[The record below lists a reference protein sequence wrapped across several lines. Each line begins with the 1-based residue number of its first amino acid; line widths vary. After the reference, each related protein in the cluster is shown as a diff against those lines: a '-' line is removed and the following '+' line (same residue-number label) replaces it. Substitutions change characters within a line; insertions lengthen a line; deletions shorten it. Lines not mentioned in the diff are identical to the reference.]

1 MSKCD
6 IETVRELA
14 KQVAEIAALP
24 GQDEK
29 RALWRALNSKRP
41 VRPMVMVDQV
51 CWNEINVD
59 DELTLRCEDEA
70 LREWETKLRRILYQW
85 KHFPVDMVV
94 EDYMRVPKAIT
105 GISDF
110 GIEVK
115 ENIHV
120 TDDTS
125 DVFSHAY
132 IGQFSSMEDVEKIKT
147 PVIFHD
153 AAETDRRLTLA
164 DELFSGIIDFRAD
177 LEDVY
182 ICVWDTI
189 TTWMGVENVMYALIE
204 QPEMLHTMVKRMVD
218 GYISMLDQLE
228 EQNLLTIPQATI
240 HCTGAWTDELP
251 QKNHDPAR
259 IVTKDL
265 WMFGLAQVFGSISP
279 AMFDE
284 FEIEPMTPIYERFG
298 LIHYGCCDPIHR
310 RLKEVR
316 KIPNLR
322 KIAVSAW
329 ADKLI
334 CAEEIGNDFVFSN
347 KPNPTYLAHT
357 SFDEDLVRRDLLET
371 KAICEKHGCPFEYT
385 LKDLSTVAYR
395 PERLWRWA
403 EIAMEVVRD

>member
-1 MSKCD
+1 
-6 IETVRELA
+6 
-14 KQVAEIAALP
+14 
-24 GQDEK
+24 
-29 RALWRALNSKRP
+29 
-41 VRPMVMVDQV
+41 
-51 CWNEINVD
+51 
-59 DELTLRCEDEA
+59 
-70 LREWETKLRRILYQW
+70 
-85 KHFPVDMVV
+85 
-94 EDYMRVPKAIT
+94 MRVPKAIT

-115 ENIHV
+115 EHINV

-132 IGQFSSMEDVEKIKT
+132 ISQFSSMEDVEKIKP

-164 DELFSGIIDFRAD
+164 DELFNGIIGFRAD

-189 TTWMGVENVMYALIE
+189 TTWMSVENVMYALIE
-204 QPEMLHTMVKRMVD
+204 QPEMLHAMVKRMVD

-228 EQNLLTIPQATI
+228 EQNLLTIPQALI

-310 RLKEVR
+310 RLKVVR

-329 ADKLI
+329 ADKVM
-334 CAEEIGNDFVFSN
+334 CAEEIGKDYVFSN

-371 KAICEKHGCPFEYT
+371 KEICEKHGCPFEYT

-403 EIAMEVVRD
+403 EIAMEVARD